1 MRRVSIVIPSRNRP
15 RELMRCLT
23 AVAQQD
29 HSNFEVVVVAC
40 PKGQVIAQAQ
50 PNAQHIKLIPYDGPN
65 LSHARN
71 LGISQAA
78 GDIIA
83 FLDDDAVPETRWLTH
98 LSAAF
103 TPTIQAVSGAVVER
117 QSPNTDLRMTTDDAV
132 DMPDAAHR
140 LSGQNMAVLR
150 SALTQINGFDPA
162 FQVSF
167 GVADL
172 SVRLTQ
178 AGYRNT
184 SAPLAVVHHDAA
196 ENAYRHDD
204 HRPKSLFELGASYQI
219 WLRKHLP
226 KERQQTAWHDF
237 WQEQRKRMFRL
248 ARRRKL
254 NAASVSDL
262 IQSLQDGGKEGQSRT
277 LHTADI
283 IGGAAQFQ
291 RFPSTAPAEHTVL
304 GGWIWKARSLRRKAQ
319 ALRQAGHCVTLV
331 LLSPTW
337 APIHVRYCDAGH
349 WEHQGGLFS
358 SKANDAIKVQS
369 WHLSDRILYEGER
382 VQTVRGAYTQSR

>member
-1 MRRVSIVIPSRNRP
+1 MHRVSIVIPSRNRP

-71 LGISQAA
+71 LGIAQAA

-83 FLDDDAVPETRWLTH
+83 FLDDDAVPEPRWLTH

-103 TPTIQAVSGAVVER
+103 TPTVAAVSGTVVER
-117 QSPNTDLRMTTDDAV
+117 QRKNTDLRGVTVQATDT
-132 DMPDAAHR
+132 PDATDG
-140 LSGQNMAVLR
+140 LSGPNMAVLR
-150 SALTQINGFDPA
+150 SALAQINGFDPA

-178 AGYRNT
+178 AGYRT
-184 SAPLAVVHHDAA
+184 ASAPSAVVHHDAA
-196 ENAYRHDD
+196 ENADRHED

-219 WLRKHLP
+219 WLRKHVP
-226 KERQQTAWHDF
+226 QARQQAEWHIF

-254 NAASVSDL
+254 NAGSVTDL
-262 IQSLQDGGKEGQSRT
+262 IQSLQDGGQDGQNRT
-277 LHTADI
+277 LHVPDTLGDAP
-283 IGGAAQFQ
+283 QFQ
-291 RFPSTAPAEHTVL
+291 RFPSTTPSAHTVL
-304 GGWIWKARSLRRKAQ
+304 GGWIWQARLLRRKAH
-319 ALRQAGHCVTLV
+319 ALHEAGHCVTLV

-337 APIHVRYCDAGH
+337 APMHVRYCDAGH
-349 WEHQGGLFS
+349 WEHRGGLFS
-358 SKANDAIKVQS
+358 SLANDANKVQS

-382 VQTVRGAYTQSR
+382 VQRVRGPYTQSR